1 MESQIYQITKS
12 SVTKMSNEGK
22 LRSST
27 AMASRG
33 TAAFGT
39 CALPSFVSY
48 EVCHLM
54 IHSHSSYY
62 NLQPPTEAKLRWSG

>member
-1 MESQIYQITKS
+1 
-12 SVTKMSNEGK
+12 
-22 LRSST
+22 
-27 AMASRG
+27 MASRG
-33 TAAFGT
+33 TAAFGA

-48 EVCHLM
+48 EVCQLM